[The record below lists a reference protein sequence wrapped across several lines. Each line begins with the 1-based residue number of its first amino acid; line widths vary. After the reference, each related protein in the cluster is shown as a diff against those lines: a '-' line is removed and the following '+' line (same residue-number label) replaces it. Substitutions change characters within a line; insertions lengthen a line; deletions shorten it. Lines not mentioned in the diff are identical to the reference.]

1 MSKVLRLSLTWQARL
16 AIALTALLLAL
27 WVADAAL
34 PMPGARGVCPGIIAP
49 LRWALPWP
57 RWPSPHKERRDS
69 MHQATMGRREGPAS
83 SAGIRRTKVMMH
95 HLQPSRHAVRRR
107 RGCALGVGSLQGPKG
122 RPR

>member
-1 MSKVLRLSLTWQARL
+1 MRRGAGTCAR
-16 AIALTALLLAL
+16 
-27 WVADAAL
+27 
-34 PMPGARGVCPGIIAP
+34 ARGDEQQMQRDAERSAKGGGACACMRASAP

-57 RWPSPHKERRDS
+57 RWPSPHKERRDC

>member
-1 MSKVLRLSLTWQARL
+1 MRESEGSG
-16 AIALTALLLAL
+16 TA
-27 WVADAAL
+27 DREERE
-34 PMPGARGVCPGIIAP
+34 RGGWGGVRASAP

>member
-1 MSKVLRLSLTWQARL
+1 MRRGRGRARERGERNSRCREER
-16 AIALTALLLAL
+16 
-27 WVADAAL
+27 V
-34 PMPGARGVCPGIIAP
+34 RGVGGVRASAP

-57 RWPSPHKERRDS
+57 RWPSPHKERRDC